1 LQFEDSM
8 SLVELIS
15 NKVFLASLFGAGAA
29 IAVYKLF
36 RENETDLTR
45 RLDRQKRGKKPVRIW
60 IDGCFDLMHFGH
72 ANAFRQA
79 KALGDVLVVGLNM
92 DKEIVKYK
100 GPPIM
105 TEEERYVAVSACK
118 WVDEVVRDVPYVMNQ
133 EYLEMIF
140 DKHKIDYVVHGDDPC
155 LLPDGTDVFA
165 TAKAA
170 GRFKTIKRT
179 EGVST
184 TDIVGRMLLMTKD
197 HFRNPTSD
205 AMAAGTED
213 WETGSTGSVTDL
225 HHNFVR
231 QSDFLP
237 TARRINQFSSGKT
250 PKSGDVIVYI
260 DGAWDMFHAGHIDI
274 LKSAQELGDFLIV
287 GVHSDQVVNDHRG
300 SNYPILN
307 LHERVLSVL
316 SCKYVDEVVFGA
328 PWKLTKDLIVS
339 MNIQVIAYGE
349 VGDSERTDNP
359 YEVGQSLP
367 NVKVIP
373 LKSNRKLTTANI
385 VERILQQKLDF
396 EAKFNKKNKKEKEY
410 MEQKSFVQEV

>member
-1 LQFEDSM
+1 VM
-8 SLVELIS
+8 SLVDLVT

-29 IAVYKLF
+29 IFVYKVF
-36 RENETDLTR
+36 KESETDLNR
-45 RLDRQKRGKKPVRIW
+45 RLDRKKQGKKPVRIW
-60 IDGCFDLMHFGH
+60 VDGCFDLMHFGH

-92 DKEIVKYK
+92 DNEILKYK

-105 TEEERYVAVSACK
+105 TEEERYVAVAACK

-140 DKHKIDYVVHGDDPC
+140 EKYQIDYVVHGDDPC

-197 HFRNPTSD
+197 HFRNPLSD
-205 AMAAGTED
+205 AHAAGSED

-225 HHNFVR
+225 HRNFVR

-250 PKSGDVIVYI
+250 PTPGDVIVYI
-260 DGAWDMFHAGHIDI
+260 DGAWDMFHAGHIEI
-274 LKSAQELGDFLIV
+274 LKNAHDLGDFLIV
-287 GVHSDQVVNDHRG
+287 GVHSDQVVNEHRG

-359 YEVGQSLP
+359 YAIAQGMP
-367 NVKVIP
+367 NVKVVQ
-373 LKSNRKLTTANI
+373 LKSTRVLTTQDI
-385 VERILQQKLDF
+385 VARILKQKV
-396 EAKFNKKNKKEKEY
+396 EYENKFTKKNKKEQDY
-410 MEQKSFVQEV
+410 LEQKTFVQEV